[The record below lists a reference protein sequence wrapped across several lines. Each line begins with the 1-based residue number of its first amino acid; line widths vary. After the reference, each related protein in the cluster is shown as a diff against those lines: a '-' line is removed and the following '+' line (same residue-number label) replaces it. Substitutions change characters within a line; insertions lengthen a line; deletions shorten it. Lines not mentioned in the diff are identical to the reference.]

1 METPSPAAK
10 TAVRA
15 FTQKKGRRVK
25 GVSIFKFKII
35 NTYIESLGKNYIA

>member
-15 FTQKKGRRVK
+15 FTQKKGRRLK
-25 GVSIFKFKII
+25 GVLLFKFQKI
-35 NTYIESLGKNYIA
+35 NTYIKS

>member
-15 FTQKKGRRVK
+15 LTQKKGRQVK
-25 GVSIFKFKII
+25 GFQFFKFKII
-35 NTYIESLGKNYIA
+35 NTYIES